1 MLKKDFSMLG
11 LRLSLERK
19 RLKLKQ
25 ADVAAMFGTSR
36 SMISMLESDQTPLDV
51 ERLLVLGQNG
61 FDVLKVLTDE
71 PGQVAAGRLL
81 NWQLCLSIS
90 ERVDAWLR
98 AHEVQISAE
107 KKATVLKHL
116 YLQFAAHA
124 QIDETVLSETLKMAA

>member
-1 MLKKDFSMLG
+1 MYGFRISF
-11 LRLSLERK
+11 ERK
-19 RLKLKQ
+19 RLRLKQ
-25 ADVAAMFGTSR
+25 AEVAAMLGTSR

-90 ERVDAWLR
+90 ERVDAWLL
-98 AHEVQISAE
+98 AHGAQISPE
-107 KKATVLKHL
+107 KKAMVVKHL

-124 QIDETVLSETLKMAA
+124 QIDETVLNETLKMAA